1 MAGAPR
7 PVAPMPST
15 ETVHIVSTAPKQARA
30 TVRGFTF
37 VSDKPVEKG
46 GADEGPMPSEFFL
59 VALGTCMSMTFRRI
73 AEARR
78 VPVEGL
84 DLTAEMDFSDQGDVT
99 ALRLVARVKT
109 PAERKDVEK
118 VFDIASR
125 HCTVAKLVAEPPI
138 QKVLEIV

>member
-1 MAGAPR
+1 MTLT
-7 PVAPMPST
+7 ST
-15 ETVHIVSTAPKQARA
+15 ETVRIVSTAPKQARA

-78 VPVEGL
+78 VPVEHL
-84 DLTAEMDFSDQGDVT
+84 ELVAEMDFSDKGDT
-99 ALRLVARVKT
+99 SAIRLVAEVRS
-109 PAERKDVEK
+109 PASEADLQR
-118 VFDIASR
+118 VFDMASR
-125 HCTVAKLVAEPPI
+125 NCTVANLVAQPPI
-138 QKVLEIV
+138 EKTLRRL